1 MKCFFSKRSIYKY
14 IYQGGETENQ
24 KTKQRNRRIIK
35 KFLKPSYFL
44 ARKKWAVRENFEDVI
59 EFLND
64 LGDQDINDHLRES
77 SSRATY
83 VSTTST
89 DEFLRCLSDHLEG
102 DFLCRLI
109 SA

>member
-1 MKCFFSKRSIYKY
+1 M
-14 IYQGGETENQ
+14 
-24 KTKQRNRRIIK
+24 
-35 KFLKPSYFL
+35 

-59 EFLND
+59 EFLKD

-83 VSTTST
+83 VSTTLT

-102 DFLCRLI
+102 DFLSRLI
-109 SA
+109 SACDFSLMANKTTDMADSRTLNFYSIYRL

>member
-1 MKCFFSKRSIYKY
+1 MYFS
-14 IYQGGETENQ
+14 
-24 KTKQRNRRIIK
+24 
-35 KFLKPSYFL
+35 
-44 ARKKWAVRENFEDVI
+44 ACKKWAVRENSEDVI

-77 SSRATY
+77 SSRVTY

-102 DFLCRLI
+102 DFLSCLI
-109 SA
+109 SAYDFSLMADETTDMADRAELSIFIRSVD